1 MNTTNIL
8 LIPLL
13 PFFAFLL
20 LGLFGK
26 SFFKNKAGFVG
37 CALMLVSFLISAV
50 TASVYFFRE
59 GKVDGVFQQMVPFEI
74 NWLTFGNGLS
84 IDMGLLLDPISMM
97 MILVVTFISLM
108 VHVFS
113 LSYMKGEDRFHIY
126 YAFLGLFTFSM
137 LGLVLSSNIFQIY
150 IFWELVG
157 VSSFLLIG
165 FFYQKSSAMAAAKK
179 AFIVTRFADLGF
191 LIGILLLSGQAG
203 TLDFIEL
210 ISKLTTPGDT
220 LASATAASFLGIS
233 ALTWGLAL
241 VFMGAAGKSAMF
253 PLHIWLPDAM
263 EGPTPVSAL
272 IHAATMVVAGV
283 FLVARLYPVYAYSG
297 SSFIHY
303 IDDIGAFTAMF
314 AAFIACTQTDIKR
327 VLAYST
333 ISQIGFMMF
342 ALGLVPA
349 DPSANHLGYTASMF
363 HLFTHAIFKALL
375 FLGAGA
381 VIHYVHSN
389 EMKDMGGLARKMPVT
404 HLMFLFA
411 CLAIS
416 GVPPFAGFFSKEE
429 ILLTAW
435 ENNTVIF
442 WMALITSGLTA
453 FYMFRLYFMIFW
465 NKRAEQDGHH
475 ANTGGVDLPGHH
487 ANTGGVDLPGYH
499 ANTGGV
505 DVPGHR
511 ANTGGVVAP
520 GHHASG
526 DGVHAQQHH
535 PKKEGD
541 LFLLAPLVILG
552 IGSVVAGFIPFGEFV
567 SASRKPLETSLHLQ
581 FSITPVV
588 VALIGIALASWM
600 YRKKTD
606 LPERLSKT
614 MGGVYKAAKHKFYID
629 ELWLGFTKGVLFNLI
644 AKPAAWVDRNLVD
657 GGVKATGLGM
667 EWISDRIKGL
677 QSGKVQQYGLF
688 FLFGVIIIVSVYVF
702 KLAPWR

>member
-1 MNTTNIL
+1 MNLMNIL

-13 PFFAFLL
+13 PFLSFLL

-26 SFFKNKAGFVG
+26 SFFKNKAGLVG
-37 CALMLVSFLISAV
+37 VIVMLVSFLISAV
-50 TASVYFFRE
+50 TAATYFFRE
-59 GKVDGVFQQMVPFEI
+59 GKVDGVFQQMVPFEL

-113 LSYMKGEDRFHIY
+113 LSYMKGEERFHIY

-137 LGLVLSSNIFQIY
+137 LGLVLSSNLFQIY

-203 TLDFIEL
+203 TLDFMEL
-210 ISKLTTPGDT
+210 ISKLSTPGET
-220 LASATAASFLGIS
+220 LASAAGASFLGIS

-314 AAFIACTQTDIKR
+314 AAIIACTQTDIKR

-342 ALGLVPA
+342 ALGLMPA
-349 DPSANHLGYTASMF
+349 DTSATHLGYTASMF

-389 EMKDMGGLARKMPVT
+389 EMKDMGGLAKKMPVT

-416 GVPPFAGFFSKEE
+416 GIPPFAGFFSKEE
-429 ILLTAW
+429 ILLAAW
-435 ENNTVIF
+435 ENNPLIF
-442 WMALITSGLTA
+442 WMALLTSGLTA

-465 NKRAEQDGHH
+465 NKPAHEGGSVEQDHGHH
-475 ANTGGVDLPGHH
+475 AHE
-487 ANTGGVDLPGYH
+487 
-499 ANTGGV
+499 
-505 DVPGHR
+505 
-511 ANTGGVVAP
+511 
-520 GHHASG
+520 SG
-526 DGVHAQQHH
+526 HH

-581 FSITPVV
+581 FSITPVA
-588 VALIGIALASWM
+588 VALLGIALSSRM
-600 YRKKTD
+600 YRKRTD
-606 LPERLSKT
+606 LPDRMSRT
-614 MGGVYKAAKHKFYID
+614 MGGLYTAAKNKFYID

-644 AKPAAWVDRNLVD
+644 AKPAAWVDRHVVD
-657 GGVKATGLGM
+657 GIVSATGSGM
-667 EWISDRIKGL
+667 EWISYKIKGL

-688 FLFGVIIIVSVYVF
+688 FLFGVIIIVSVYVL
-702 KLAPWR
+702 KMVPWR